1 MVTIG
6 FSYGHGLY
14 TSGKQI
20 NSDMGVGVIKEFTL
34 NKKTGEFCKEYL
46 LNNYSGVQVVHLN
59 DVTGQVDT
67 PLSQRSSKA
76 NSLNV
81 DAVIDFHHNAGG
93 GTGIIVYKYTYTSAK
108 TDQLAQSICNEL
120 LASPGN
126 KGNRWSNLLREN
138 FHMVRE
144 PKMPAVLIENGFMDN
159 KTDVNKIITDDYQR
173 KSGAAIARG
182 IATVFNLQKK
192 SSSGSTNT
200 TPSTPSTSTSGSYT
214 VKVNTD
220 VLNVRTGPGTGYKVA
235 TTVKKNEVY
244 TIVQTSG
251 NWGKLKSG
259 AGWIC
264 LDYTVK
270 TSIAAQPTRTVSVG
284 CKVKV
289 TGTNYATGQAI
300 PQWVKSQVYTVSEVS
315 GTKALLKEITSWVYI
330 KDLVVQ

>member
-14 TSGKQI
+14 TAGKQI
-20 NSDMGVGVIKEFTL
+20 NANMGVGVIKEFTL
-34 NKKTGEFCKEYL
+34 NKKTGEYCKEYL
-46 LNNYSGVQVVHLN
+46 LANYSDVQVVHLN

-76 NSLNV
+76 NSLKV

-93 GTGIIVYKYTYTSAK
+93 GTGIIVYKYTSTSAK
-108 TDQLAQSICNEL
+108 TDQLAQAICDEL

-144 PKMPAVLIENGFMDN
+144 PNMPSVLIENGFMDN

-173 KSGAAIARG
+173 KSGVSIAKG
-182 IATVFNLQKK
+182 IAKVFNLKSK
-192 SSSGSTNT
+192 SSTS
-200 TPSTPSTSTSGSYT
+200 TPSTPSTPSTSGSYT
-214 VKVNTD
+214 VKINTD
-220 VLNVRTGPGTGYKVA
+220 VLNVRTGPSSDYKVA
-235 TTVKKNEVY
+235 TTVKKGEVY
-244 TIVQTSG
+244 TIVSTSG

-264 LDYTVK
+264 LDYTIK

-300 PQWVKSQVYTVSEVS
+300 PQWVKSNVYTVSEVS

>member
-1 MVTIG
+1 MVRLG

-34 NKKTGEFCKEYL
+34 NKMTGEYCKEYL
-46 LNNYSGVQVVHLN
+46 LANYSNVEVIHLN
-59 DVTGQVDT
+59 DTSGQVDT

-76 NSLNV
+76 NSLGV

-93 GTGIIVYKYTYTSAK
+93 GTGIVVFKYTTTSAK
-108 TDQLAQSICNEL
+108 TDQLAQAICDEL

-159 KTDVNKIITDDYQR
+159 KTDVAKIITKDYQQ

-182 IATVFNLQKK
+182 IAKVFNLQKK
-192 SSSGSTNT
+192 SGSTTSTPTVSNPSTNT
-200 TPSTPSTSTSGSYT
+200 SYT
-214 VKVNTD
+214 VKINTE
-220 VLNVRTGPGTGYKVA
+220 VLNVRKGPGTGYGIA
-235 TTVKKNEVY
+235 TTVKMGEVY
-244 TIVQTSG
+244 TIVETSN

-264 LDYTVK
+264 LDYTIK
-270 TSIAAQPTRTVSVG
+270 HSIAAQPTRTVSAGGRVKLVG
-284 CKVKV
+284 SK
-289 TGTNYATGQAI
+289 YATGQTI
-300 PQWVKSQVYTVSEVS
+300 PEWVKNNVYTVKEVS
-315 GTKALLKEITSWVYI
+315 GEKALIKEINSWVYV
-330 KDLVVQ
+330 KDLLLN

>member
-1 MVTIG
+1 MVTLG

-14 TSGKQI
+14 TIGKQI
-20 NSDMGVGVIKEFTL
+20 NSNMGVGVIKEFTL
-34 NKKTGEFCKEYL
+34 NKMTGEYCKEYL
-46 LNNYSGVQVVHLN
+46 LANYRGVQVVHLN
-59 DVTGQVDT
+59 DTTGQVDT

-76 NSLNV
+76 NSLGV

-93 GTGIIVYKYTYTSAK
+93 GTGIVVFKYTSTSAK
-108 TDQLAQSICNEL
+108 TDQLAQAICDEL
-120 LASPGN
+120 LLSPGN

-159 KTDVNKIITDDYQR
+159 KTDVNKIITKDYQQ

-182 IATVFNLQKK
+182 IAKVFNLQKK
-192 SSSGSTNT
+192 SGSTT
-200 TPSTPSTSTSGSYT
+200 STPTVSTPSTSGSYT

-220 VLNVRTGPGTGYKVA
+220 LLNVRTGPGTGYAVA

-244 TIVQTSG
+244 TIVETSG

-264 LDYTVK
+264 LDYTIK
-270 TSIAAQPTRTVSVG
+270 TSIAAEPTRTVSAG

-289 TGTNYATGQAI
+289 TGTNYATGQTI
-300 PQWVKSQVYTVSEVS
+300 PAWVKSNVYTVSQIN
-315 GTKALLKEITSWVYI
+315 GDKALLKEITSWVYI
-330 KDLVVQ
+330 KDLIVQ

>member
-1 MVTIG
+1 MITLA
-6 FSYGHGLY
+6 FSYGHGLH

-34 NKKTGEFCKEYL
+34 NKMTGEYCKEYL
-46 LNNYSGVQVVHLN
+46 LANYDNVEIIYLN
-59 DVTGQVDT
+59 DVSGQVDT
-67 PLSQRSSKA
+67 PLAQRSSKA
-76 NSLNV
+76 NKLGV
-81 DAVIDFHHNAGG
+81 DAVFDFHHNAGG
-93 GTGIIVYKYTYTSAK
+93 GTGIVVFKYTHTSPK
-108 TDQLAQSICNEL
+108 TDQLAQAICDEL
-120 LASPGN
+120 LLSPGN

-159 KTDVNKIITDDYQR
+159 KTDVNKIITKDYQQ
-173 KSGAAIARG
+173 KSGVAIAKG
-182 IATVFNLQKK
+182 IAKVFNLPKK
-192 SSSGSTNT
+192 SGSTT
-200 TPSTPSTSTSGSYT
+200 STPTVSTPSTSGSYT

-220 VLNVRTGPGTGYKVA
+220 LLNVRTGPGTGYAVA

-244 TIVQTSG
+244 TIVETSG

-264 LDYTVK
+264 LDYTIK
-270 TSIAAQPTRTVSVG
+270 TSIAAEPTRTVSVG

-289 TGTNYATGQAI
+289 TGTNYATGQTV
-300 PQWVKSQVYTVSEVS
+300 PEWVKSNVYTVSQIN
-315 GTKALLKEITSWVYI
+315 GDKALLKEITSWVYT